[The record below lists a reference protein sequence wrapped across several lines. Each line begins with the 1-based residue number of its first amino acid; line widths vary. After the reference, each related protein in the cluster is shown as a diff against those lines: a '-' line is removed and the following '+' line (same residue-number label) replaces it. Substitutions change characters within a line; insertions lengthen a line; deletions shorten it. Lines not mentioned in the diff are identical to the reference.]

1 MVRPSCHGVS
11 SWGPTARLSARSLR
25 PPTPGVP
32 LLAFA
37 LMGPEDLPSLLAG
50 SAEVVPAEELERK
63 LTLGRPLRVKL
74 GLDPTAPIVT
84 LGWAVVLHKLRQFQ
98 DAGHTAVL
106 IVGDFTAQVGDPSG
120 KTETRPRLSEEEVR
134 GYAERLLDQFWRIL
148 DPERTEVRYNAEWLE
163 PMSMEEILRLSASTT
178 VARMLERDDFAKRY
192 AEGKPISIMEFLY
205 PLLQGMDS
213 VAVEADVEL
222 GGRDQTFNLLVGRDL
237 QREFDQEPQV
247 ALTTPLLVG
256 TDGVQKMSQSLGNYI
271 GITDPPDEMF
281 GKLVRVPDE
290 LIATY
295 RLLALDFFRD
305 PTEAERVE
313 KGLEDGSLD
322 PWERE
327 ATTRARGRR
336 PVPRAGGRGG
346 RRGAVRARP
355 PRARAPRRD
364 PEQGYPSRPGGGGPR
379 LPARSSWPSSAS
391 PTPTSRGAQRHRAGR
406 RTSRRA
412 SPDQEPSC
420 PSNGSAAPCS
430 RLVVAGSC
438 AWVRR
443 SEGAGVKPA
452 PSPTSLQVGL
462 PTPRPSGSTRTR
474 PGRSAPTPARRR
486 RARTGSSRT
495 RGTGSRAVVV
505 PCRTTGGRRRQTASR
520 SGRATARRRTG
531 RSVLRPGSVPDRA
544 IDAPVGIAEKY
555 VMFDGRYRK
564 SCAGIATG
572 QRTRRTTVVVP
583 PRDPATRGRAA
594 LRDRVSPGPA
604 PS

>member
-1 MVRPSCHGVS
+1 
-11 SWGPTARLSARSLR
+11 
-25 PPTPGVP
+25 
-32 LLAFA
+32 
-37 LMGPEDLPSLLAG
+37 MGPEDLPSLLAG

-74 GLDPTAPIVT
+74 GLDPTAPVVT

-120 KTETRPRLSEEEVR
+120 KTETRPRLSQEEVR

-163 PMSMEEILRLSASTT
+163 PMSMEDILRLSASTT

-281 GKLVRVPDE
+281 GKLARVRDE
-290 LIATY
+290 LIPTY

-322 PWERE
+322 AWDEKRRLAREVVDLYHGQGSGAGAGERFERVHRERE
-327 ATTRARGRR
+327 LPEEVPNLAIPPDLVIDGRVYLPKLLAVLGLADSNSRARRLIEQGGVRLDGQPVDGDTLELPANELKGR
-336 PVPRAGGRGG
+336 VLQVG
-346 RRGAVRARP
+346 RRGFARL
-355 PRARAPRRD
+355 
-364 PEQGYPSRPGGGGPR
+364 G
-379 LPARSSWPSSAS
+379 
-391 PTPTSRGAQRHRAGR
+391 
-406 RTSRRA
+406 
-412 SPDQEPSC
+412 
-420 PSNGSAAPCS
+420 
-430 RLVVAGSC
+430 
-438 AWVRR
+438 
-443 SEGAGVKPA
+443 
-452 PSPTSLQVGL
+452 
-462 PTPRPSGSTRTR
+462 
-474 PGRSAPTPARRR
+474 
-486 RARTGSSRT
+486 
-495 RGTGSRAVVV
+495 
-505 PCRTTGGRRRQTASR
+505 
-520 SGRATARRRTG
+520 
-531 RSVLRPGSVPDRA
+531 
-544 IDAPVGIAEKY
+544 
-555 VMFDGRYRK
+555 
-564 SCAGIATG
+564 
-572 QRTRRTTVVVP
+572 
-583 PRDPATRGRAA
+583 
-594 LRDRVSPGPA
+594 
-604 PS
+604 

>member
-1 MVRPSCHGVS
+1 
-11 SWGPTARLSARSLR
+11 
-25 PPTPGVP
+25 
-32 LLAFA
+32 
-37 LMGPEDLPSLLAG
+37 MGPEDLPSLLAG

-74 GLDPTAPIVT
+74 GLDPTAPVVT

-295 RLLALDFFRD
+295 RLLALDFFRN

-313 KGLEDGSLD
+313 KGLKDGSLD
-322 PWERE
+322 PWDEKRRLAREVVDLYHGQGSGAAAEERFDRVHRE
-327 ATTRARGRR
+327 HELPEEVPEVAIPADVVVDGRVYLPKLLAVLGLADSATRARSVLDQGGVRLDGQPLQELEV
-336 PVPRAGGRGG
+336 PVERL
-346 RRGAVRARP
+346 RGAV
-355 PRARAPRRD
+355 
-364 PEQGYPSRPGGGGPR
+364 
-379 LPARSSWPSSAS
+379 
-391 PTPTSRGAQRHRAGR
+391 
-406 RTSRRA
+406 
-412 SPDQEPSC
+412 
-420 PSNGSAAPCS
+420 
-430 RLVVAGSC
+430 
-438 AWVRR
+438 
-443 SEGAGVKPA
+443 
-452 PSPTSLQVGL
+452 LQVG
-462 PTPRPSGSTRTR
+462 
-474 PGRSAPTPARRR
+474 RRR
-486 RARTGSSRT
+486 FVRLGE
-495 RGTGSRAVVV
+495 
-505 PCRTTGGRRRQTASR
+505 
-520 SGRATARRRTG
+520 
-531 RSVLRPGSVPDRA
+531 
-544 IDAPVGIAEKY
+544 DA
-555 VMFDGRYRK
+555 
-564 SCAGIATG
+564 
-572 QRTRRTTVVVP
+572 
-583 PRDPATRGRAA
+583 
-594 LRDRVSPGPA
+594 
-604 PS
+604 

>member
-1 MVRPSCHGVS
+1 
-11 SWGPTARLSARSLR
+11 
-25 PPTPGVP
+25 
-32 LLAFA
+32 
-37 LMGPEDLPSLLAG
+37 MGPEDLPSLLAG

-74 GLDPTAPIVT
+74 GLDPTAPVVT

-120 KTETRPRLSEEEVR
+120 KTETRPRLSQEEVR
-134 GYAERLLDQFWRIL
+134 GYAEHLLDQFWRIL

-281 GKLVRVPDE
+281 GKLARVPDE
-290 LIATY
+290 LIPTY

-313 KGLEDGSLD
+313 KGLEDRSLEAWDEKRRLAREVVDLYHGQGSGAGAGERFERVHR
-322 PWERE
+322 ERE
-327 ATTRARGRR
+327 LPEEVPNLAIPPDLVIDGRVYLPKLLAVLGLADSNSHARRLIEQGGVRLDGQPVDGDTLELPANELKGR
-336 PVPRAGGRGG
+336 VLQVG
-346 RRGAVRARP
+346 RRGFARL
-355 PRARAPRRD
+355 
-364 PEQGYPSRPGGGGPR
+364 G
-379 LPARSSWPSSAS
+379 
-391 PTPTSRGAQRHRAGR
+391 
-406 RTSRRA
+406 
-412 SPDQEPSC
+412 
-420 PSNGSAAPCS
+420 
-430 RLVVAGSC
+430 
-438 AWVRR
+438 
-443 SEGAGVKPA
+443 
-452 PSPTSLQVGL
+452 
-462 PTPRPSGSTRTR
+462 
-474 PGRSAPTPARRR
+474 
-486 RARTGSSRT
+486 
-495 RGTGSRAVVV
+495 
-505 PCRTTGGRRRQTASR
+505 
-520 SGRATARRRTG
+520 
-531 RSVLRPGSVPDRA
+531 
-544 IDAPVGIAEKY
+544 
-555 VMFDGRYRK
+555 
-564 SCAGIATG
+564 
-572 QRTRRTTVVVP
+572 
-583 PRDPATRGRAA
+583 
-594 LRDRVSPGPA
+594 
-604 PS
+604 